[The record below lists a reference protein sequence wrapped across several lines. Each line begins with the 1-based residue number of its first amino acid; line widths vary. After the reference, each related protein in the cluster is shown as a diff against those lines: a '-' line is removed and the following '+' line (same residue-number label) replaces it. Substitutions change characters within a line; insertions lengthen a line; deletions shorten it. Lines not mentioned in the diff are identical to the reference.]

1 MSQYTTKISVK
12 LKDSWK
18 YFDVACGTALVDHIL
33 LISQERQ
40 PHFDRTRLGGPY
52 TVPVFGGEGQASFY
66 EGVPTKIGQMNLGD
80 ILVGALEKGG
90 GVGDGCVTISFS
102 P

>member
-1 MSQYTTKISVK
+1 M
-12 LKDSWK
+12 
-18 YFDVACGTALVDHIL
+18 
-33 LISQERQ
+33 LIPQERQ
-40 PHFDRTRLGGPY
+40 PHFDHTGLRRLGGTY
-52 TVPVFGGEGQASFY
+52 SVPVFGGEGQASFY
-66 EGVPTKIGQMNLGD
+66 EGVPTKIGQVDLGD